1 MTCGK
6 PVYSA
11 RKIRAAP
18 LAERPCLTLG
28 QGKFE
33 FDSTGVDCKAMQM
46 LKRLF
51 LATMIAATPVAIHAA
66 APAAAPAA
74 TAATTAATTA
84 AAPEAVAPAAATTAA
99 PAAGTTPAPAATADA
114 AAPVSTGAY
123 TRAAPVDGV
132 GQPVSGGWDFQ
143 PQVTDN
149 GEYAHW
155 LNNAILLPL
164 MTIVSL
170 LVLGLML
177 WIIARYRAAAN
188 PNPSKTS
195 HNTLIEIIWTLVPVF
210 ILVGISVPS
219 IDLLAKQYAPPPADA
234 VTVKVNGYQ
243 WYWGYEYPDH
253 GIGEYVSNMLD
264 EQAAAASGEPFQ
276 LAVDNRMVVPVNK
289 TVKLIVRG
297 ADVIHSFAVP
307 ALWTKMD
314 AVPGRLNEVTF
325 RATRE
330 GVYYGQ
336 CSELCGVNHG
346 YMPIAVEVVSEQAF
360 ADWVAS
366 KGGAMPGAAAPADG
380 AAPAAAPAA
389 TPAPAADA
397 PAPAATTATPAAA
410 PAAAAR

>member
-1 MTCGK
+1 MTGGK

-74 TAATTAATTA
+74 
-84 AAPEAVAPAAATTAA
+84 AAATTADSPAATTEAAA
-99 PAAGTTPAPAATADA
+99 PAAAATAPAADA
-114 AAPVSTGAY
+114 AATAPASTGAY
-123 TRAAPVDGV
+123 TRAKPVEGV

-143 PQVTDN
+143 PQVTEN

-155 LNNAILLPL
+155 LNNAVLLPL
-164 MTIVSL
+164 MTVVSL

-195 HNTLIEIIWTLVPVF
+195 HNTLIEVIWTLVPVF

-219 IDLLAKQYAPPPADA
+219 IDLLAKQYTPPPADA
-234 VTVKVNGYQ
+234 VTIKVNGYQ

-253 GIGEYVSNMLD
+253 GIGEFVSNMLD
-264 EQAAAASGEPFQ
+264 EKAAEAAGEPYH

-366 KGGAMPGAAAPADG
+366 KGGAMPGAAAPAD
-380 AAPAAAPAA
+380 AAAAAPAA
-389 TPAPAADA
+389 TPADAAAA
-397 PAPAATTATPAAA
+397 PAPAAPTATPAAA